1 MAAPAA
7 LTIALAPISYGPIQ
21 YRVSE
26 ALTIMPFFIPCSI
39 WGLWGG
45 CILSNLYTGSV
56 LDILVGGLATL
67 RRNPPLPEQIAKDY
81 ATKKELEKEIEE
93 INKRI
98 EYLEHSLLNEVRNAS
113 SAIGR
118 IEGALGIHK

>member
-1 MAAPAA
+1 MEPAQIA
-7 LTIALAPISYGPIQ
+7 YPLLCLIATVATI
-21 YRVSE
+21 
-26 ALTIMPFFIPCSI
+26 
-39 WGLWGG
+39 
-45 CILSNLYTGSV
+45 
-56 LDILVGGLATL
+56 VGGLATL
-67 RRNPPLPEQIAKDY
+67 RRNPPLPEQLAKDY

>member
-1 MAAPAA
+1 MEPAQLA
-7 LTIALAPISYGPIQ
+7 YPLLCLIATVATI
-21 YRVSE
+21 
-26 ALTIMPFFIPCSI
+26 
-39 WGLWGG
+39 
-45 CILSNLYTGSV
+45 
-56 LDILVGGLATL
+56 VGGLATL

>member
-1 MAAPAA
+1 MEPAQIA
-7 LTIALAPISYGPIQ
+7 YPLLCLIATVATII
-21 YRVSE
+21 
-26 ALTIMPFFIPCSI
+26 
-39 WGLWGG
+39 
-45 CILSNLYTGSV
+45 
-56 LDILVGGLATL
+56 GGLATL

-81 ATKKELEKEIEE
+81 ATKKDLEKEIEE

-113 SAIGR
+113 TAIGR

>member
-1 MAAPAA
+1 MEPAQLA
-7 LTIALAPISYGPIQ
+7 YPLLCLLATIA
-21 YRVSE
+21 
-26 ALTIMPFFIPCSI
+26 TII
-39 WGLWGG
+39 
-45 CILSNLYTGSV
+45 
-56 LDILVGGLATL
+56 GGLAML
-67 RRNPPLPEQIAKDY
+67 RRNPPLPEQVAKEY
-81 ATKKELEKEIEE
+81 ATKKELEKEVQE

>member
-1 MAAPAA
+1 MEPAQLA
-7 LTIALAPISYGPIQ
+7 YPLLCLIATVATI
-21 YRVSE
+21 
-26 ALTIMPFFIPCSI
+26 
-39 WGLWGG
+39 
-45 CILSNLYTGSV
+45 
-56 LDILVGGLATL
+56 VGGLATL

-81 ATKKELEKEIEE
+81 ATKKELDKKIEE

-98 EYLEHSLLNEVRNAS
+98 EYLEHSLLYEVRNAS